1 MSQNDEV
8 DPLTDVQNEVPE
20 VEAPEVEF
28 PEDVVEPENAL
39 PETSLDE
46 LPDALRGAAAN
57 ANWSSLMPVQAKAIP
72 YLLAK
77 RDLLV
82 QSRTGSGK
90 TGAFLLPVLGHID
103 LSKKE
108 CQALILVPTR
118 ELAQQVKTEADTLF
132 ADTGVES
139 AAIYGGVKY
148 GPQIDALEKGVPL
161 IIGTPGR
168 TLDHLLRRTLT
179 LDKLKMLIFDEAD
192 RMLSMGFYPDMRELQ
207 GYLPNAPYTA
217 CMFSATFPQNVLRL
231 AGEFLNEHEFL
242 SLSRDRVYV
251 SDTEH
256 GFCNVPSVK
265 KDRALIRL
273 LETINPPSAIIF
285 CNTKAKVHYLSVVLQ
300 RFGYDADELSA
311 DLNQKDREKVL
322 DRVRSGTLR
331 FLIATDVAARG
342 IDIPELSHVFQY
354 EAPEDPESYIHRA
367 GRTGR
372 AGAAGVAITLIENFS
387 ERVKLDSIAKRYE
400 LELVEHPLPA
410 DEDVAAVVSE
420 RMTVLLESHL
430 RTRDKLQ
437 SERMRRLLP
446 LVQQLGESEE
456 GQSLMAL
463 LLDDFYQLSLH
474 GTPPQPIGQSAKST
488 SGGSRRGGRDKSR
501 GARSGSGRSGSGR
514 SGSDRSGSDR
524 SGSGRSGSGRSR
536 SDRSKS
542 RNRRSESSGSASSQ
556 NRSSQSSSKEKPS
569 SGSDSKGASKSKT
582 KGKSKTR
589 SYRSNRSS

>member
-1 MSQNDEV
+1 MTQNDEMEQPA
-8 DPLTDVQNEVPE
+8 DAQET
-20 VEAPEVEF
+20 F
-28 PEDVVEPENAL
+28 PEDIVEPENAL
-39 PETSLDE
+39 PEITLDDLSTE
-46 LPDALRGAAAN
+46 LRQATAN
-57 ANWSSLMPVQAKAIP
+57 AGWGSLMPVQAKAMP

-90 TGAFLLPVLGHID
+90 TGAFLLPILAHID
-103 LSKKE
+103 VRKKE

-118 ELAQQVKTEADTLF
+118 ELAQQVKNEADVLF
-132 ADTGVES
+132 AES
-139 AAIYGGVKY
+139 GAQCAAIYGGVKY
-148 GPQIDALEKGVPL
+148 GPQISALENGVPL
-161 IIGTPGR
+161 IVGTPGR

-179 LDKLKMLIFDEAD
+179 LDKLRVLVFDEAD

-207 GYLPNAPYTA
+207 QYLPNAPYTA
-217 CMFSATFPQNVLRL
+217 TMFSATFPQNVLRL
-231 AGEFLNEHEFL
+231 AGEFLHEHEFL

-256 GFCNVPSVK
+256 GFCNVPAVK

-273 LETINPPSAIIF
+273 LEVINPPSAIIF
-285 CNTKAKVHYLSVVLQ
+285 CNTKAKVHYLAVVLQ

-311 DLNQKDREKVL
+311 DLNQNDRERVL
-322 DRVRSGTLR
+322 GRVREGSLR

-387 ERVKLDSIAKRYE
+387 ERVKLDTIAKRYE
-400 LELVEHPLPA
+400 LELVEHPLP
-410 DEDVAAVVSE
+410 DDDDVAGLVSE

-437 SERMRRLLP
+437 AERMQRLLP
-446 LVQQLGESEE
+446 MVQHLGESEE
-456 GQSLMAL
+456 GQALMAL

-474 GTPPQPIGQSAKST
+474 GTPPQPIGKPSAPKAS
-488 SGGSRRGGRDKSR
+488 GSRRGGERNN
-501 GARSGSGRSGSGR
+501 
-514 SGSDRSGSDR
+514 
-524 SGSGRSGSGRSR
+524 SGRSR
-536 SDRSKS
+536 SSGS
-542 RNRRSESSGSASSQ
+542 RSSGSRPD
-556 NRSSQSSSKEKPS
+556 RSSSRS
-569 SGSDSKGASKSKT
+569 SGSRSSDSRSSSQRSSKPRSSRSDSSKPKKGNSTSPRNAPSHSSSSDAGSSKT
-582 KGKSKTR
+582 GKSKTR
-589 SYRSNRSS
+589 RYRSNRNSKD